1 MTGSHRRTALMAT
14 AAVTVGV
21 LGGGAATYAATSV
34 TDPGTN
40 RPAGA
45 GAVAVSAHMMDGRDT
60 GMGSFDADAPFDAQF
75 LDQMIMHH
83 QGALMSTRAMIADST
98 RPELRD
104 LADDIITSQSTQLD
118 QMRTWRQQWYLDLAP
133 TFAMGGSGGAM
144 VSGSMMSGSGDEM
157 MGASDGGMMSGSMM
171 SGPATDRMYLQ
182 MMIAHHQLAVDMAE
196 QAQAQAAH
204 PDLVDLAAT
213 IAIEQAAEIDRMRGY
228 LADLSAPSQD

>member
-1 MTGSHRRTALMAT
+1 MVT
-14 AAVTVGV
+14 AAAAVGV

-34 TDPGTN
+34 TDPDTN

-45 GAVAVSAHMMDGRDT
+45 GAVSAHMMDGRDT
-60 GMGSFDADAPFDAQF
+60 GMGMGSFDADDPFDAQF
-75 LDQMIMHH
+75 LDQMIVHH
-83 QGALMSTRAMIADST
+83 QGALMSTRAMTTDST

-118 QMRTWRQQWYLDLAP
+118 QMRTWRQQWYPDLAP

-144 VSGSMMSGSGDEM
+144 MSGAGDEM

-182 MMIAHHQLAVDMAE
+182 MMIAHHQLAVGMAE
-196 QAQAQAAH
+196 QAQVQAAH
-204 PDLVDLAAT
+204 PELVDLAVT
-213 IAIEQAAEIDRMRGY
+213 IAIEQAAEINRMRGY
-228 LADLSAPSQD
+228 LADLSAPPRD

>member
-1 MTGSHRRTALMAT
+1 MTGSHRRTALMVT
-14 AAVTVGV
+14 AAVAVGV

-45 GAVAVSAHMMDGRDT
+45 GAVSAHMMDGRDT
-60 GMGSFDADAPFDAQF
+60 GMMGMGSFDADAPFDAQF
-75 LDQMIMHH
+75 LDQMIVHH
-83 QGALMSTRAMIADST
+83 EGALMSTRAMIADST

-118 QMRTWRQQWYLDLAP
+118 QMRTWRQQWYPDLAS

-144 VSGSMMSGSGDEM
+144 MSGSGDGM

-196 QAQAQAAH
+196 QAQVQAAH
-204 PDLVDLAAT
+204 LELVDLAIT

-228 LADLSAPSQD
+228 LADLSAPPQD

>member
-14 AAVTVGV
+14 AAVAVGV

-118 QMRTWRQQWYLDLAP
+118 QMRTWRQQWYPDLAP

-144 VSGSMMSGSGDEM
+144 MSGSMMSGSGDEM

>member
-1 MTGSHRRTALMAT
+1 MVT
-14 AAVTVGV
+14 AAVAVGV
-21 LGGGAATYAATSV
+21 LGGAAATYAATSV

-40 RPAGA
+40 SPAGA

-60 GMGSFDADAPFDAQF
+60 GMGMGSFDADAPFDAQF

-83 QGALMSTRAMIADST
+83 EGALMSTRAMIADST

-104 LADDIITSQSTQLD
+104 LADDITTSQSTQLD
-118 QMRTWRQQWYLDLAP
+118 QMRTWRMQWYPDLAP

-144 VSGSMMSGSGDEM
+144 MSGSL
-157 MGASDGGMMSGSMM
+157 M

-196 QAQAQAAH
+196 QAQVQAAH
-204 PDLVDLAAT
+204 PELVDLAVT
-213 IAIEQAAEIDRMRGY
+213 IAIEQAAEIERMRGY
-228 LADLSAPSQD
+228 LADLTPTPPS

>member
-1 MTGSHRRTALMAT
+1 MVT
-14 AAVTVGV
+14 AAVAVGV

-34 TDPGTN
+34 THPDTN

-45 GAVAVSAHMMDGRDT
+45 GAVAASAGMMDGRDT
-60 GMGSFDADAPFDAQF
+60 GMRMGMGSFDTDAPFDAQF

-83 QGALMSTRAMIADST
+83 EGALMSTRAMIADST

-118 QMRTWRQQWYLDLAP
+118 RMKTWRQQWYPDLAP

-144 VSGSMMSGSGDEM
+144 MSGSMMSGSMMSGSGDEM

-196 QAQAQAAH
+196 QAQVQAAH
-204 PDLVDLAAT
+204 PELVDLAVT

-228 LADLSAPSQD
+228 LADQTPTPPS